1 MATTVT
7 AGGCEI
13 APQGD
18 ISRRGMFNLLTN
30 YYIMK
35 TIREKIE
42 EMHEGVIKLPR
53 GFHSPVRAYP
63 FIEDED
69 DLMELYEELYS

>member
-1 MATTVT
+1 
-7 AGGCEI
+7 
-13 APQGD
+13 
-18 ISRRGMFNLLTN
+18 
-30 YYIMK
+30 MK